1 MYTDN
6 EIIQRARVGTD
17 SPYNDGAYHH
27 QYHGT
32 QFADDVEARVAEAG
46 QAVANWWERRS
57 ADQVGIYDDAFRLA
71 TGGAKNV
78 ANYWKGARTVDNPW
92 NPLELAEAAAARTIE
107 GGLKVLDAGSY
118 YGGIAGG
125 NIARMVGW
133 DPRIGGA
140 IGNVGG
146 DLLLGG
152 AIAKA
157 PKYATKGFRA
167 VSKTDTM
174 IGRLAADQ
182 RYKNIM
188 RQVSEIRANPSIPLA
203 GEYTYFEP
211 KLASPLKQELI
222 DGVPTYVLKKRN
234 DQNLLRETIWNT
246 LEADSGLRAGIL
258 DLSIDR
264 NNIFGNIGSPS
275 GDGAFAPRRIQG
287 LTQMIKAIDEGGDK
301 KTAFKGLTFGFKS
314 TSEKGN
320 LERALRM
327 KPPSDGS
334 VEKVFREL
342 WPDDPAMAAKME
354 KAWRKQQMVGF
365 NKTRE
370 AARRNG
376 ITLKQFSDELATGK
390 LTPKTERFLEQFD
403 AGHWRATMSEPHFLM
418 DDGPGWSGETKIWD
432 APTSSHS
439 ARIESRVA
447 NQLAKAD
454 ITHDINPFAAKM
466 IGVPRTWEEDILMW
480 IDRTL
485 NTGKYPD
492 WFELG
497 SKYMTWA
504 EDIAWDMPQ
513 KQVEK
518 AFEIFEDAVRKDPTH
533 FSNQK
538 VKDIIREV
546 NEAKDLPS
554 FWATLDDA
562 IDTVTGTEKG
572 AEKFFYSSHVQEMAE
587 QLRSMG
593 LGNYKTDKY

>member
-1 MYTDN
+1 M
-6 EIIQRARVGTD
+6 EERLR
-17 SPYNDGAYHH
+17 GAE
-27 QYHGT
+27 
-32 QFADDVEARVAEAG
+32 FADSVERQIAG
-46 QAVANWWERRS
+46 AVQGVGEWWQDAS
-57 ADQVGIYDDAFRLA
+57 ADQEGWGDDALRLLA
-71 TGGAKNV
+71 GGAKNV
-78 ANYWKGARTVDNPW
+78 AKGWQSATADQEGVFDDLLRLT
-92 NPLELAEAAAARTIE
+92 E
-107 GGLKVLDAGSY
+107 GGVKNTFRVLDAGSF
-118 YGGIAGG
+118 YGGEVGG
-125 NIARMVGW
+125 QFAKMLGW

-140 IGNVGG
+140 IGNIGG

-188 RQVSEIRANPSIPLA
+188 RQAAEIRANPSIPLV
-203 GEYTYFEP
+203 GEYTYFNP

-234 DQNLLRETIWNT
+234 DQNLLREIIWNT
-246 LEADSGLRAGIL
+246 LEEDSGLRAGIL

-264 NNIFGNIGSPS
+264 NNIFGNIGSPA

-287 LTQMIKAIDEGGDK
+287 ISQMIKAIDEGGDK
-301 KTAFKGLTFGFKS
+301 KKAFEGLTFGFKS
-314 TSEKGN
+314 TSNKGN
-320 LERALRM
+320 LERAVRM
-327 KPPSDGS
+327 RPPTDGS

-365 NKTRE
+365 NKTKE

-418 DDGPGWSGETKIWD
+418 GDKPGWAGETKIWH
-432 APTSSHS
+432 APTSDRA

-454 ITHDINPFAAKM
+454 ITHDINPFVAKL

-480 IDRTL
+480 VDRTL

-497 SKYMTWA
+497 SKYMAWA

-513 KQVEK
+513 KQVEE
-518 AFEIFEDAVRKDPTH
+518 AFEIFKAAVRKDPTH

-538 VKDIIREV
+538 VKEIVREV
-546 NEAKDLPS
+546 AEAKDLPS

-562 IDTVTGTEKG
+562 LDPVTGTEKG
-572 AEKFFYSSHVQEMAE
+572 AKKFLGSKYAQEMAE
-587 QLRSMG
+587 KLHSMG
-593 LGNYKTDKY
+593 YGGAIRN

>member
-1 MYTDN
+1 MYTD
-6 EIIQRARVGTD
+6 IQAIQRARIGTD
-17 SPYNDGAYHH
+17 SPYSDGTYHH

-32 QFADDVEARVAEAG
+32 QFADAVEARLAQAG
-46 QAVANWWERRS
+46 QAVANWWERES
-57 ADQVGIYDDAFRLA
+57 ADQEGIRDDALRQLA
-71 TGGAKNV
+71 GGAKNV
-78 ANYWKGARTVDNPW
+78 ANYWKGARTVDNWW

-125 NIARMVGW
+125 NIARMVGV

-140 IGNVGG
+140 IGNIGG
-146 DLLLGG
+146 DLLAGG
-152 AIAKA
+152 ALAKA

-174 IGRLAADQ
+174 VGRLAANQ

-188 RQVSEIRANPSIPLA
+188 RQAAEIRANPSIPLE
-203 GEYTYFEP
+203 GEYTYFNP
-211 KLASPLKQELI
+211 KLASGLQQELI

-246 LEADSGLRAGIL
+246 LEADEGLRAGIL

-264 NNIFGNIGSPS
+264 NAIFGNVGSPS

-287 LTQMIKAIDEGGDK
+287 ITQMIKAIDEGGDK
-301 KTAFKGLTFGFKS
+301 KKAFEGLTFGFKS
-314 TSEKGN
+314 TSNKGN
-320 LERALRM
+320 LERAIRM
-327 KPPSDGS
+327 RPPTDGS
-334 VEKVFREL
+334 VEEVFREL

-365 NKTRE
+365 NRTKE

-376 ITLKQFSDELATGK
+376 ISLKQFSDELATGK
-390 LTPKTERFLEQFD
+390 ITPNTKKFLEQYD

-418 DDGPGWSGETKIWD
+418 DDGPGWTPEEGTKIWH
-432 APTSSHS
+432 APTTGHS

-454 ITHDINPFAAKM
+454 ITHDINPFASKM
-466 IGVPRTWEEDILMW
+466 IGIPRTWEEDILMW
-480 IDRTL
+480 VDRTL

-492 WFELG
+492 WHELG
-497 SKYMTWA
+497 SKYMAWA
-504 EDIAWDMPQ
+504 EDIPWDMPQ
-513 KQVEK
+513 KQVDEL
-518 AFEIFEDAVRKDPTH
+518 FEIFDAAVQKDPTH

-562 IDTVTGTEKG
+562 LDPVTGTEKG
-572 AEKFFYSSHVQEMAE
+572 AKKFLGSKHAQEMAE
-587 QLRSMG
+587 KLRSKG
-593 LGNYKTDKY
+593 LGGSIRN